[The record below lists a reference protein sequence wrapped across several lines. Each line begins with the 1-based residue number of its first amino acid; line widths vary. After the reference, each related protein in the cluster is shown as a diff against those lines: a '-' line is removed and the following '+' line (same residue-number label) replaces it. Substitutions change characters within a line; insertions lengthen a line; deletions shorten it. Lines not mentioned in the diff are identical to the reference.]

1 MLFMK
6 AAMPTTLTRKPFS
19 GVLGEAAPRECCSSE
34 LKGCWGKGKWFLGG
48 TRPAAPALKLSQE
61 VQGKPF
67 MKTTTSGTLL
77 HSLLKPCLP
86 WGVTCTTGVCLGEH
100 TRSSERIPF
109 LLQCF
114 SSALCWQSLA
124 VCQLAKDECFQSNS
138 IITEQTKRRAGLEPK
153 GNKLIIVT
161 IYNEE
166 SS

>member
-1 MLFMK
+1 MK

-161 IYNEE
+161 IYNEK